1 MFNVH
6 QLVIS
11 IPAFLLA
18 LSGHEGLHAWAADK
32 LGDPTARRMGRVT
45 LNPLAHIDPI
55 GTVLFPLIL
64 IWAGIPPIGWAK
76 PVMVNPHN
84 LRHPRQDNL
93 WISLAGPGANIGLA
107 ILSAFVFRLLSVGG
121 LNGSLFWLEPLMS
134 FLMLSVIINLLLA
147 FFNLIPIPPLDG
159 SGIIMGLLPNE
170 YVHYYEQLRPFGF
183 IIILALFWMGLVGKV
198 LLPIVYGLAAIFL
211 GGGFNG

>member
-1 MFNVH
+1 MVDVS
-6 QLVIS
+6 QLVIQ

-18 LSGHEGLHAWAADK
+18 LSGHECCHAWAADR

-55 GTVLFPLIL
+55 GTILFPFIL

-76 PVMVNPHN
+76 PVLVNPHN
-84 LRHPRQDNL
+84 LRRPRQDNL

-107 ILSAFVFRLLSVGG
+107 LAAALIFRLLAVGG
-121 LNGSLFWLEPLMS
+121 LDGSRFWLEPMVN
-134 FLMLSVIINLLLA
+134 FLILSVIINLLLA

-159 SGIIMGLLPNE
+159 SGIVMGLLPDE
-170 YVHYYEQLRPFGF
+170 YARHYEQLRPYGF
-183 IIILALFWMGLVGKV
+183 IIILVLFWTGLLRGV
-198 LLPIVYGLAAIFL
+198 LLPLIYGLSAVLL
-211 GGGFNG
+211 GGSLNG

>member
-1 MFNVH
+1 MVDVS

-18 LSGHEGLHAWAADK
+18 LSGHEGSHAWAANK
-32 LGDPTARRMGRVT
+32 LGDPTARRMGRAT

-76 PVMVNPHN
+76 PVLVNPHN
-84 LRHPRQDNL
+84 LRRPRQDNL

-107 ILSAFVFRLLSVGG
+107 FLFALLFRVMAVGG
-121 LNGSLFWLEPLMS
+121 LNGGRFWLEPLLS
-134 FLMLSVIINLLLA
+134 FLILSVIINLLLA

-159 SGIIMGLLPNE
+159 SGIVMGLLPDE
-170 YVHYYEQLRPFGF
+170 YVRPYEQLRPFGF
-183 IIILALFWMGLVGKV
+183 VIILGLFWIGLIDKV
-198 LLPIVYGLAAIFL
+198 LLPLVYSLSAILL
-211 GGGFNG
+211 GGS